1 MTEDHGHSHYEVGAA
16 SDVHDH
22 HVGEIDGAVSQDH
35 LATLIGQVT
44 RLTESVHDLH
54 AQLAA
59 EREVT
64 AAVKRGCVS
73 LPGLVTVLRNRSAE
87 LLGVGA
93 PSGAITDFDRALGR
107 ELRAL
112 ADGIDQR

>member
-1 MTEDHGHSHYEVGAA
+1 MTEEHSHAHYEVGAA

-22 HVGEIDGAVSQDH
+22 YVGEINGAASQDD
-35 LATLIGQVT
+35 LAVLIRQVT
-44 RLTESVHDLH
+44 QLTESVLDLH

-64 AAVKRGCVS
+64 AAVRRGCVT
-73 LPGLVTVLRNRSAE
+73 LPAIVTVLRNRSAE

-93 PSGAITDFDRALGR
+93 PSGAVTDFDLALGR
-107 ELRAL
+107 ELGAL